1 MPDATPLGHYIDLT
15 ASDGGIVRSYV
26 VRPTSAPRALL
37 VVLQHMDQRMPGWEG
52 AANRPPALA
61 DTRPGVNPHVR
72 QMAEAFAAQ
81 GYLAIAPSTFSR
93 GRSGTHY
100 GYRFEQG
107 RWGQR
112 LIRPMEP
119 LPSTAI
125 MLDIEAAIAHG
136 RKLAPYAQ
144 IGVVGYCWGG
154 LLAWEAACSLG
165 YLSAAVCHYGGGME
179 SPAQRERQPLC
190 PVLAHFPTDSRWMA
204 PAGIEAFQAA
214 HRSELARARAVEIRV
229 HTGRYGF
236 MQPQHTGYDAAL
248 ALRVQA
254 QTLGFLQQ
262 HLVDGVSIASGVRH

>member
-26 VRPTSAPRALL
+26 VRPISAPRALL
-37 VVLQHMDQRMPGWEG
+37 VVLQHMDQRMPGREG
-52 AANRPPALA
+52 VANRPPALA

-93 GRSGTHY
+93 GRSGTDY
-100 GYRFEQG
+100 GYRFERG
-107 RWGQR
+107 PWGQR

-119 LPSTAI
+119 LPSAAI
-125 MLDIEAAIAHG
+125 MLDIEAAVAHG
-136 RKLAPYAQ
+136 RRLAPYAQ

-165 YLSAAVCHYGGGME
+165 CVSAAVCHYGGGIE

-190 PVLAHFPTDSRWMA
+190 PVLAHFPKDSRWMA
-204 PAGIEAFQAA
+204 PAGIQAFQAA
-214 HRSELARARAVEIRV
+214 HRSELAGARAVEIRV

-236 MQPQHTGYDAAL
+236 MQPEHTGYDGAL

-254 QTLGFLQQ
+254 QTSGFLQQ
-262 HLVDGVSIASGVRH
+262 HLIDGGSIG